1 MHLGQFARPP
11 LQLVLLFFL
20 LGNQQFQCLGAL
32 DQLAF
37 ECLVGLAQYVEFGIQ
52 FGHHAVGPRGE
63 ALANQGDGFGN
74 GGGKL
79 DGKAG
84 NEGGDRAD
92 FGGDYVDQRRVG
104 DGFPH
109 RFEQVANAGTV
120 AAMVAFDGNLV
131 RLQQLHVARPGA
143 GHGVDDDDVAHVF
156 KVMQRIEAAIAAI
169 DDLGAGALHLLAQ
182 GERDGRAVTVI
193 PVQGIAEAEDAEP
206 DPVRH

>member
-20 LGNQQFQCLGAL
+20 LGNQQLQGFGAL
-32 DQLAF
+32 DQFAF
-37 ECLVGLAQYVEFGIQ
+37 QRLVGFAQHVEFGVQ
-52 FGHHAVGPRGE
+52 LGHQAVGLRCE
-63 ALANQGDGFGN
+63 ALANQGDGFGD
-74 GGGKL
+74 GGRHF
-79 DGKAG
+79 DRQAG

-92 FGGDYVDQRRVG
+92 FGGDHVDQRRVG

-131 RLQQLHVARPGA
+131 RLQQLHVARPVA
-143 GHGVDDDDVAHVF
+143 GHGVDDDDVGHVF

-169 DDLGAGALHLLAQ
+169 DDIGAGALHLLAQ